1 MSKLNRIQNEIK
13 QLEGGRFQN
22 LCDVYLYRK
31 RNWENIVSLGS
42 MDGTDKTTKGIP
54 DTYYFDSHSNRYTL
68 VMYGTRK
75 DATAKL
81 ETDIREAIEKSKVN
95 EKAIEEIICCH
106 TSSNITVEKDRELRS
121 LADSIKL
128 TLIGIDTL
136 SNDFLQFKYQDIV
149 KDFLGIIE
157 STEQVW
163 NLEQFIS
170 VHDKSKTNAPLYT
183 TYIDEAHIVDE
194 LVDDINSYQIT
205 LLSGVAGTG
214 KTRLAIEIF
223 KKLPMDGNIICVK
236 SNSMPVYQD
245 IKDTLDNSRV
255 NYLLLDDAN
264 MITNFDAI
272 VNLLGLEEF
281 EKKLKIVITV
291 RDYALSKIANQINP
305 FNTKIHRLSSMNDDQ
320 IKLLIKSISDFSSV
334 SIRKI
339 VKLSHNNPRI
349 AVIAANM
356 VKDES
361 VDFIGNGKEILDN
374 YYGQIIE
381 ENSLTSNE
389 KISLFILSFNNKVN
403 LTNRE
408 DLKEILDFFKI
419 DFDRFSAALQQL
431 HDKEL
436 CDIFQDKAARVSDQ
450 SLSDFVIVDFI
461 ANKKSPKVRDFF
473 INLYPNHEKEIVETL
488 VLVNNFNSSKEWIDY
503 LTTEIKFVYNEI
515 ITDIDKERFLK
526 QYGVIIP
533 IESLAYVHEKI
544 QGVADVEFQVSQK
557 EFEEKKKNQGVF
569 DPIIGILCS
578 LSNSERFK
586 DAGVLLMDYFR
597 KRQDKIYE
605 VFLAIKAN
613 FDIEQEWD
621 LYLEKRFSIL
631 EIFFD
636 EKNVNELTALL
647 IINIV
652 EEFLNFTGESITF
665 DGKNGVINR
674 YKLVDGE
681 YLIRLHKKI
690 FAILYKVYKYEYTEV
705 NNYIDNLLLNFPV
718 YEVQNGFL
726 RIISSDLIYI
736 KNLFFKNLNELSL
749 KQEAIVAR
757 LNTQAKQY
765 GITSNPFFEYRP
777 SGKQDIYRAFSSNMF
792 DYETKNFDYE
802 RSQTLRKKN
811 LKEVFGNYSNDL
823 LELFNTLGLFQ
834 SDEILNRYEL
844 EESILLLYLGIDIED
859 KKKMLKALLNSEFT
873 LSYYHFDSF
882 MRELPFLE
890 SQGILNSIEKKVD
903 ERWYLSNFL
912 ACKKVNNDEIEELL
926 LFLKNIEDQKIVN
939 SFNILSFTNY
949 IETDTIILKFLFFQ
963 YDEGNV
969 LGSFFIPNHISEDK
983 AERIINIVGYKDLKR
998 IYLNALEDEN
1008 IDGSGQF
1015 LRCLLSERDADFISS
1030 YLIKLNSLRLNFN
1043 SVKRDVQIKNIWIS
1057 PIAEEGIKKYLDFL
1071 IKENRVIYAG
1081 IDLYLENLFKA
1092 NIERS
1097 FEFIKEEIINTEDE
1111 KKLVDLYNISLEIFN
1126 DEISLSLFDL
1136 LRDKKIG
1143 SDFFEKLYLTM
1154 RSKNWSGSLVPLL
1167 DKDIIFLK
1175 KLLDIFEGIENISH
1189 SLIITRKI
1197 DLLKKEKEK
1206 ELLSDYLE

>member
-1 MSKLNRIQNEIK
+1 
-13 QLEGGRFQN
+13 
-22 LCDVYLYRK
+22 
-31 RNWENIVSLGS
+31 
-42 MDGTDKTTKGIP
+42 
-54 DTYYFDSHSNRYTL
+54 
-68 VMYGTRK
+68 
-75 DATAKL
+75 
-81 ETDIREAIEKSKVN
+81 
-95 EKAIEEIICCH
+95 
-106 TSSNITVEKDRELRS
+106 
-121 LADSIKL
+121 
-128 TLIGIDTL
+128 
-136 SNDFLQFKYQDIV
+136 
-149 KDFLGIIE
+149 
-157 STEQVW
+157 
-163 NLEQFIS
+163 
-170 VHDKSKTNAPLYT
+170 
-183 TYIDEAHIVDE
+183 
-194 LVDDINSYQIT
+194 
-205 LLSGVAGTG
+205 
-214 KTRLAIEIF
+214 
-223 KKLPMDGNIICVK
+223 
-236 SNSMPVYQD
+236 
-245 IKDTLDNSRV
+245 
-255 NYLLLDDAN
+255 
-264 MITNFDAI
+264 
-272 VNLLGLEEF
+272 
-281 EKKLKIVITV
+281 
-291 RDYALSKIANQINP
+291 
-305 FNTKIHRLSSMNDDQ
+305 MNDDQ
-320 IKLLIKSISDFSSV
+320 IELLIKSISDISSV
-334 SIRKI
+334 NIRKI
-339 VKLSHNNPRI
+339 MRLSHNNPRI

-356 VKDES
+356 VKDEN
-361 VDFIGNGKEILDN
+361 VDFIENGKEILDN

-419 DFDRFSAALQQL
+419 DFDSFSSALQQL

-461 ANKKSPKVRDFF
+461 ANKKSSKVRDFF

-488 VLVNNFNSSKEWIDY
+488 VIVNNFNSSKEWIDY
-503 LTTEIKFVYNEI
+503 LTIEIKFVYNEI
-515 ITDIDKERFLK
+515 IADIDKERFLK

-533 IESLAYVHEKI
+533 VESLAYVHEKI

-605 VFLAIKAN
+605 VFSAIKAH

-621 LYLEKRFSIL
+621 SYLEKRFSIL
-631 EIFFD
+631 EIFLN

-647 IINIV
+647 ITNIV
-652 EEFLNFTGESITF
+652 DVSYTHL
-665 DGKNGVINR
+665 D
-674 YKLVDGE
+674 
-681 YLIRLHKKI
+681 
-690 FAILYKVYKYEYTEV
+690 VYKR
-705 NNYIDNLLLNFPV
+705 
-718 YEVQNGFL
+718 Q
-726 RIISSDLIYI
+726 
-736 KNLFFKNLNELSL
+736 
-749 KQEAIVAR
+749 
-757 LNTQAKQY
+757 
-765 GITSNPFFEYRP
+765 
-777 SGKQDIYRAFSSNMF
+777 
-792 DYETKNFDYE
+792 
-802 RSQTLRKKN
+802 
-811 LKEVFGNYSNDL
+811 
-823 LELFNTLGLFQ
+823 
-834 SDEILNRYEL
+834 
-844 EESILLLYLGIDIED
+844 
-859 KKKMLKALLNSEFT
+859 LLNSEFT

-882 MRELPFLE
+882 IRELPFLE
-890 SQGILNSIEKKVD
+890 SKGILNSIEKKID

-912 ACKKVNNDEIEELL
+912 ACKKVNNDETEELL
-926 LFLKNIEDQKIVN
+926 LFLKNIKDQKIIN
-939 SFNILSFTNY
+939 SFNILSFINY
-949 IETDTIILKFLFFQ
+949 IETDTIILKFLLFQ

-969 LGSFFIPNHISEDK
+969 LGSFFIPNYLSEDK

-1015 LRCLLSERDADFISS
+1015 FRCLLSERDADFISS

-1043 SVKRDVQIKNIWIS
+1043 YVQRDVQIKSIWIS
-1057 PIAEEGIKKYLDFL
+1057 SIAEEGIKKYLDFL
-1071 IKENRVIYAG
+1071 IKENHVIYAG

-1111 KKLVDLYNISLEIFN
+1111 KKLVDLYNLSLEIFS

-1154 RSKNWSGSLVPLL
+1154 RSKNWSGSLVPLF
-1167 DKDIIFLK
+1167 DKDIIFLD

-1189 SLIITRKI
+1189 SLVITKKI